1 MSIPQAVTEAR
12 RRGLPGRLGRF
23 VRTLRR
29 WPWIETLRALRLRMR
44 EDRLGQSA
52 SSLTFG
58 TLFALVPLLT
68 VMLAVFTAF
77 PMFGSFQATLQKFF
91 LQSLVPEGIARPVLR
106 SLTQFAE
113 KARGVGTMGL
123 LMLMFT
129 AISMMLNID
138 RTLGSIWRVRR
149 PRPLAQRV
157 LVYWA
162 MLTLGP
168 LAVGVSLGVTSLAI
182 SASTGLLG
190 APSGALK
197 LVFDLLQFFL
207 LAAAIAGLFHF
218 VPNTFVRWSHAWI
231 GGLFVAAGF
240 ELAKAG
246 LAWYVESMAN
256 FSAVYGTFATLP
268 ILLMW
273 IYLGWMI
280 VLLGA
285 VLAAEA
291 PRLHGR
297 LQRRADE
304 PGARFTL
311 ALELLARLLAERS
324 GAAQGLS
331 MQELAQSLRVDPLQ
345 LEPVLQSLI
354 AIGWVGRLEETGDQ
368 RHVLLGEPTAMR
380 LEPLVQALLL
390 APRRGNEALLRRSR
404 LQDMTLAEALTL

>member
-1 MSIPQAVTEAR
+1 MSLSQARDGAR
-12 RRGLPGRLGRF
+12 DRTLAGRLGRL

-29 WPWIETLRALRLRMR
+29 WPWIDTFRVLRLRMR

-52 SSLTFG
+52 SSLTFA

-77 PMFGSFQATLQKFF
+77 PMFGSFQAALQKYF
-91 LQSLVPEGIARPVLR
+91 LQSLVPETIVRPVLR
-106 SLTQFAE
+106 MLTQFAE

-138 RTLGSIWRVRR
+138 RTLGSIWRVQR

-190 APSGALK
+190 APPGGLK

-291 PRLHGR
+291 PRLQGR
-297 LQRRADE
+297 LRRRADE

-331 MQELAQSLRVDPLQ
+331 MQELARSLRVDPLQ

-368 RHVLLGEPTAMR
+368 RHVLLGEPSAMR